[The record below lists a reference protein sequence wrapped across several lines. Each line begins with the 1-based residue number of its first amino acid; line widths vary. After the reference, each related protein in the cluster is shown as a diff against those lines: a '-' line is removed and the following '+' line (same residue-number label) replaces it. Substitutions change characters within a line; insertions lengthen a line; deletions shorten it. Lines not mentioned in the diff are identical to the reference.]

1 MAEWAKFAMLKGAVV
16 AVVTDMSYEGELTRT
31 YEQVSPPKV
40 MHCALK
46 KEEGKFVG
54 DVILEQPL
62 FSDGISPFEE
72 FFFWVFCHCL
82 FVVAGSDG
90 NSWGMDVG
98 NRECFFD
105 ERSFVQR
112 AAHP

>member
-1 MAEWAKFAMLKGAVV
+1 
-16 AVVTDMSYEGELTRT
+16 MSYEWELTRT
-31 YEQVSPPKV
+31 YEQVGPPKV
-40 MHCALK
+40 VRCALK

-72 FFFWVFCHCL
+72 FFFWVFCHSL

-90 NSWGMDVG
+90 NSWAMDVG

-112 AAHP
+112 AASHP